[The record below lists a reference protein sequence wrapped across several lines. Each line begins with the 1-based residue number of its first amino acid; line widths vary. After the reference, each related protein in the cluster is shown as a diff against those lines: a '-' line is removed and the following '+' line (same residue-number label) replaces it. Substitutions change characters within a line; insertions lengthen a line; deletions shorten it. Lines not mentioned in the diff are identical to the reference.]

1 MILSCPACATR
12 YRVDEQEFEGSV
24 GRTVRC
30 ANCGHLWYEA
40 HPTPP
45 MPNAGQRA
53 ETSVTRLA
61 SAADP
66 AAPEAAPVAVPQL
79 EIPTHA
85 PARSPRARSS
95 AWGIIRAVALFGAV
109 VIGAI
114 FFYYHSAIDPH
125 AALPPQAA
133 LDRPAATPP
142 QQPGTGLAIRN
153 ITPERT
159 PAGLIVNGEIVN
171 SGSIARDV
179 PRLRVVLQDSRGK
192 EVQFKTVDPPK
203 ARVQPGEVVR
213 FETPFADPT
222 DAATGVVVT
231 FASS

>member
-1 MILSCPACATR
+1 MILTCPACATR

-40 HPTPP
+40 HPAPR
-45 MPNAGQRA
+45 MPNAGQPA
-53 ETSVTRLA
+53 EMSVTRLA

-66 AAPEAAPVAVPQL
+66 AAPEAAPVAVPPL
-79 EIPTHA
+79 EIPTRA
-85 PARSPRARSS
+85 ATRPPRARSPAS
-95 AWGIIRAVALFGAV
+95 GILRAVALFGAV

-114 FFYYHSAIDPH
+114 FFYYHSAIDQH
-125 AALPPQAA
+125 AALPPHAA
-133 LDRPAATPP
+133 LDQPAATPP
-142 QQPGTGLAIRN
+142 QQPGTGLMIRN

-159 PAGLIVNGEIVN
+159 PSGLIVNGEIVN
-171 SGSIARDV
+171 SGSIARDI
-179 PRLRVVLQDSRGK
+179 PRLRVVLQDSGGA

-213 FETPFADPT
+213 FETPFADPP

-231 FASS
+231 FARS